1 MKRYLTLVFFL
12 ILSNIHQGQTH
23 PKTSIIRLQAGANVC
38 SYGYRIGY
46 EKERKSPGMTYLT
59 AMPKVQLS
67 LKLNRKNEFFTD
79 FESKTLRV
87 NVDNVRP
94 EIDGFYTY
102 FDLKSSF
109 KNIDYKIFSFG
120 FRHFI
125 NANVSPAGSYYG
137 FSATLN
143 KVTASPLA
151 YTYLDNN
158 LQTIS
163 GQMDALDFIIPSLTI
178 SGGKRIF
185 LSDKIYFNNEFLFSV
200 NTYTGQKFEQ
210 ITYKEKS
217 WYHANRLTNFA
228 YTFSLGIVL

>member
-1 MKRYLTLVFFL
+1 
-12 ILSNIHQGQTH
+12 
-23 PKTSIIRLQAGANVC
+23 
-38 SYGYRIGY
+38 
-46 EKERKSPGMTYLT
+46 MTYLT

-87 NVDNVRP
+87 NVDNVKP
-94 EIDGFYTY
+94 EIDGYYTY
-102 FDLKSSF
+102 LDLKSSF

-158 LQTIS
+158 FQTVS
-163 GQMDALDFIIPSLTI
+163 GQIDALDFIIPSLTI

-200 NTYTGQKFEQ
+200 NTYTGPKKIEE
-210 ITYKEKS
+210 ITYQEKS

>member
-1 MKRYLTLVFFL
+1 MKRFLTLFLLL
-12 ILSNIHQGQTH
+12 ILANINQGQSH
-23 PKTSIIRLQAGANVC
+23 PKSSIIRLQVGANVC

-46 EKERKSPGMTYLT
+46 DKEKKSPGMTYLT

-87 NVDNVRP
+87 DASNVSP
-94 EIDGFYTY
+94 EIDGSYRYHTIT
-102 FDLKSSF
+102 SSS

-143 KVTASPLA
+143 KVSASPLA

-158 LQTIS
+158 YQTIS
-163 GQMDALDFIIPSLTI
+163 GQTAPLDFIIPSLTI

-200 NTYTGQKFEQ
+200 NTYVGPKFEE